1 MIPEILKTSILYSL
15 ETKTGKRHILK
26 SMRFVGGGSI
36 NNTLQLKTDSGN
48 YFIKWNDAKRFPEMF
63 AKEARGLGALAE
75 ANEIQTPEIVLYYDA
90 GVYSYLILNFIEAGK
105 QKDTF
110 WQDFGRYLAK
120 LHRHTDKN
128 FGLDHDNYIGS
139 LHQGNKK
146 HIEWIS
152 FFIVE
157 RLEAQ
162 IRLAKNSHIIDS
174 SLIKYFD
181 KLFRVLPEIFP
192 TENPS
197 LLHGDLW
204 SGNYLNSGN
213 GSACIIDPAVYY
225 GFREMD
231 IAMSK
236 LFGGFDSEF
245 YSAYNEEFAMEKGW
259 EQRVDICNLYP
270 LLVHVNLFGGGY
282 IETVKNIVKRY

>member
-1 MIPEILKTSILYSL
+1 MIPEILKTSILESI
-15 ETKTGKRHILK
+15 ETKTGKRQVLK

-63 AKEARGLGALAE
+63 AKEARGLKTLAE

-90 GVYSYLILNFIEAGK
+90 GIYSYLILNFIEAGK
-105 QKDTF
+105 QKDSF
-110 WQDFGRYLAK
+110 WQDFGRSLAK
-120 LHRHTDKN
+120 LHRHSDKN
-128 FGLDHDNYIGS
+128 FGLDHNNYIGS
-139 LHQGNKK
+139 LHQSNKK
-146 HIEWIS
+146 HYEWIP
-152 FFIVE
+152 FFIEE
-157 RLEAQ
+157 RMEAQ
-162 IRLAKNSHIIDS
+162 IRLAKNSHIVDS

-192 TENPS
+192 IEKSS

-204 SGNYLNSGN
+204 SGNYLTSEN
-213 GSACIIDPAVYY
+213 GLACIIDPAVYY

-231 IAMSK
+231 IAISK
-236 LFGGFDSEF
+236 LFGGFNSEF

-282 IETVKNIVKRY
+282 IESVKNIVKRY